1 MELKRR
7 TLSEVSTAMPN
18 PGTLDKNFGTNGIV
32 TEDAAGGETGASD
45 HGNSLAIDS
54 RGTSDFQDDR
64 IFVTGVSRNA
74 LGNWVMVIWCYE
86 SDGDPCGTSPGT
98 AFGTNGIVTY
108 EDATGVIDYQ
118 GNSLAIDSMG
128 RTFVTGWST
137 ANLNDM
143 VIWCYESDG
152 DPCGTSPALLAPT
165 VL

>member
-1 MELKRR
+1 
-7 TLSEVSTAMPN
+7 
-18 PGTLDKNFGTNGIV
+18 
-32 TEDAAGGETGASD
+32 
-45 HGNSLAIDS
+45 
-54 RGTSDFQDDR
+54 
-64 IFVTGVSRNA
+64 
-74 LGNWVMVIWCYE
+74 MVIWCYE

-152 DPCGTSPALLAPT
+152 DPCGTSPGTAFGTNGIVTYEDATGVGNSLAIDSWAVPSLQGGALQT
-165 VL
+165 